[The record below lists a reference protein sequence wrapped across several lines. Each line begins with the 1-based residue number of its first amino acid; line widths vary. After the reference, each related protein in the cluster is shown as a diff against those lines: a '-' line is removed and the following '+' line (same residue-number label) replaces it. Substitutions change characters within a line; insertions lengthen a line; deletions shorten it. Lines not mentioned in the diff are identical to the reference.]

1 MATRCY
7 IGLEYTDGSVRYIYC
22 HWDGYPSG
30 TGKILQEDWNTYTKV
45 YNMLNKGNMSY
56 LGRSLE
62 DTKFYCEEG
71 DPNKE
76 GESFKY
82 YCKDVNDYSTT
93 AADYLIEY
101 IYLFMQ
107 TKEGWEWFLWEP
119 DKKTWEPLQQV
130 LDRVLKE
137 E

>member
-7 IGLEYTDGSVRYIYC
+7 IGLEGLDGTVRYVYC

-30 TGKILQEDWNTYTKV
+30 TGKILQEDWNSYTLV
-45 YNMLNKGNMSY
+45 YNMINKGNMSY
-56 LGRSLE
+56 LGRNLG
-62 DTKFYCEEG
+62 DTEFYCKEG
-71 DPNKE
+71 DPNEEDE
-76 GESFKY
+76 GAK
-82 YCKDVNDYSTT
+82 YCKDVNAYSAT
-93 AADYLIEY
+93 APDYLIEY
-101 IYLFMQ
+101 IYLFKDIV
-107 TKEGWEWFLWEP
+107 TGYRWFLWEP

>member
-7 IGLEYTDGSVRYIYC
+7 IGLEGLDGTVRYVYC

-30 TGKILQEDWNTYTKV
+30 TGKILQEDWNSYTLV
-45 YNMLNKGNMSY
+45 SNMINKGNMSY
-56 LGRSLE
+56 LGRNLG
-62 DTKFYCEEG
+62 DTEFYCKEG
-71 DPNKE
+71 DPNEEDE
-76 GESFKY
+76 GAK
-82 YCKDVNDYSTT
+82 YCKDVNAYSAT
-93 AADYLIEY
+93 APDYLIEY
-101 IYLFMQ
+101 IYLFKDIG
-107 TKEGWEWFLWEP
+107 TGYSWFLWEP